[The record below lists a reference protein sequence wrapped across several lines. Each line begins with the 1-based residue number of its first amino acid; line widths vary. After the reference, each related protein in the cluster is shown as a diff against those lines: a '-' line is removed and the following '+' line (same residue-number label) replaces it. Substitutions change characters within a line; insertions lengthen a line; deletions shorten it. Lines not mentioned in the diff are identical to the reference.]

1 MKPTYVNIKPGDEVT
16 WVMDS
21 DYRDDFKVLEVFLHP
36 HLTDDLGEPLLM
48 ARLKPLNPEHFC
60 SLMLAAEHPVPP
72 TQLRVEVPLAM
83 LLPVV
88 TRTVH

>member
-48 ARLKPLNPEHFC
+48 ALLKPLNPEHFC

-72 TQLRVEVPLAM
+72 SQLRVEVPLAM